1 MIKNIFKKEIFC
13 LLVII
18 LALQKQIGLSVF
30 AVTPRA
36 GVWIETLKSHA
47 QHRRSTVT
55 PRAGVWIETAVL
67 REMPGAKSV
76 TPRAG
81 VWIETP

>member
-1 MIKNIFKKEIFC
+1 M
-13 LLVII
+13 
-18 LALQKQIGLSVF
+18 
-30 AVTPRA
+30 
-36 GVWIETLKSHA
+36 
-47 QHRRSTVT
+47 VT

-81 VWIETP
+81 VWIETPRTGLEAP